1 MMKKIRERI
10 EVREIYTT
18 NKRILFRIVEDENM
32 RTGEII
38 YESRPWGI
46 IEAMLKYREEIEKD
60 LVNNKGKVV
69 FVMIEDGVVSK
80 IL

>member
-1 MMKKIRERI
+1 MMKKFKERI
-10 EVREIYTT
+10 EVREIYRT

-38 YESRPWGI
+38 YESRQWGI
-46 IEAMLKYREEIEKD
+46 IEAILKYREQIEKD
-60 LVNNKGKVV
+60 LVNNKGKVI
-69 FVMIEDGVVSK
+69 FVMIEDGEVSK